1 MLEPGESR
9 AECAWLLSANAMGV
23 GAVETVFGEALAT
36 GALETIFG
44 EALGTGAVE
53 TIFGEALAT
62 GAVETIFG
70 EALAT
75 GAVETIFSEA
85 LTACA
90 VKAVL
95 GIAGGLSRRRCEG
108 MRMGAIES
116 IFGGCACGKC
126 EKGEGQDEFAFHGDA
141 PE

>member
-36 GALETIFG
+36 GA
-44 EALGTGAVE
+44 VE

-62 GAVETIFG
+62 GAVETIFS

-126 EKGEGQDEFAFHGDA
+126 EKSEGQDEFAFHGDA

>member
-23 GAVETVFGEALAT
+23 
-36 GALETIFG
+36 
-44 EALGTGAVE
+44 GAVE

-75 GAVETIFSEA
+75 GAVETIFGEALGTGAVETVFCEALATGAVKTVFCEA
-85 LTACA
+85 LTTCA

-108 MRMGAIES
+108 MRMGVIES